1 MGGERNLIGLIECI
15 RASRTVLP
23 SPASLD
29 TVQRIAQLL
38 ELHAPNGVVASLAK
52 EVQIAAADLLRGRQ
66 SEPPAAMQRRL
77 DDRIGRLEATL
88 RASA

>member
-1 MGGERNLIGLIECI
+1 MREESLIGLVECI
-15 RASRTVLP
+15 RASRTLLP

-52 EVQIAAADLLRGRQ
+52 EVQIAATDLLRGRP
-66 SEPPAAMQRRL
+66 SEPDAAIQRRL
-77 DDRIGRLEATL
+77 DDRIGRLEATV
-88 RASA
+88 RAIA